1 MEIPQRKKLE
11 YQMYNPLPDQLELR
25 KSSIHGWGL
34 FAVEHVPK
42 STILGITHVAHD
54 LFPDG
59 WIRTPLGGFYNHSET
74 PNCELVTNNMD
85 EGFLTEIK
93 LLQTTEDIKKG
104 TELTCTYTIWKATP
118 DMKSIENN
126 WLGL

>member
-1 MEIPQRKKLE
+1 
-11 YQMYNPLPDQLELR
+11 MYSPLPKQLEIR
-25 KSSIHGWGL
+25 KSSIHGHGL
-34 FAVEHVPK
+34 FTKEPIPK
-42 STILGITHVAHD
+42 NIILGISHVQHD

-74 PNCELVTNNMD
+74 PNCKLVGIYMD

-93 LLQTTEDIKKG
+93 LLQTTEDIKKD

-118 DMKSIENN
+118 EMIAKKNE
-126 WLGL
+126 LGL